1 MFIYSTPAVTAFHF
15 GSIDPKSDI
24 YNNGANWVGVLMAV
38 YNGVAALV
46 AFLLPVLA
54 RKIGRVATHVV
65 CLIIGGLGLM
75 SMYLFKD
82 PNMLLISMTAVG
94 IAWASLLTMP
104 YAILS
109 SSVPHNKMG
118 VYMGV
123 FNLFVVIPQI
133 LASAILGLL
142 VRTLFHG
149 QAIYAIVL
157 GGAAMI
163 LSGLLMAFVK
173 DRVADTQPVSNSA
186 KDVQLV

>member
-1 MFIYSTPAVTAFHF
+1 M
-15 GSIDPKSDI
+15 G
-24 YNNGANWVGVLMAV
+24 V
-38 YNGVAALV
+38 YNGVAAIV

-54 RKIGRVATHVV
+54 RKTSRVATHVV

-75 SMYLFKD
+75 SIYVFRN

-109 SSVPHNKMG
+109 SAVPPKKMG
-118 VYMGV
+118 VYMGI

-142 VRTLFHG
+142 VRTIFHG

-157 GGAAMI
+157 GGASMVV
-163 LSGLLMAFVK
+163 SGLLMAFVK
-173 DRVADTQPVSNSA
+173 DSVTESKLEVEDVVRDT
-186 KDVQLV
+186 LLI